1 MYLSIYIL
9 GEVFGV
15 ELAIQFNCQTER
27 APPIVIKC
35 IEAVEQKGLSTYM
48 YMYIHVYTIH
58 VHVHVHVYTFIYMYI
73 HVYMYTSH
81 TLIKTIPVI
90 HQSFDF

>member
-1 MYLSIYIL
+1 M
-9 GEVFGV
+9 FGV

-48 YMYIHVYTIH
+48 YMYIHVHTIHVHVYMIH
-58 VHVHVHVYTFIYMYI
+58 VHVHVHVYTFIYICI
-73 HVYMYTSH
+73 HVYMCY
-81 TLIKTIPVI
+81 TLIKTPITCYPLI
-90 HQSFDF
+90 N